1 MFFALGLLTALLFAL
16 AIIPALSRRAMRLAR
31 RRLELQL
38 PLSPAEIL
46 AERDQLRADYA
57 VQLRVSEQKY
67 ELAQQAHA
75 EVSGSLGRTIAES
88 VSLSLKAKALT
99 ETLAQTE
106 TELAKTQRALNET
119 SGEHGATLMA
129 LHDESQRRVRAGD
142 ELQNLKKTC
151 DHLADEKDA
160 LKAEL
165 AGLDATKASLE
176 LQQIEVQRRM
186 EDMQKQLN
194 LATQENTILAQ
205 ERDVARLEVENL
217 LKTKAKRPTKAES
230 SVHINDV
237 KPEEI
242 ILLRET
248 ILNIAADVAL
258 TPKSRQPSV
267 VFPKSTRLK
276 KA

>member
-16 AIIPALSRRAMRLAR
+16 AMVPALSRRAMRLAR

-67 ELAQQAHA
+67 EVAQQAHA
-75 EVSGSLGRTIAES
+75 EVSGALGRTIGES
-88 VSLSLKAKALT
+88 VSLGLQAKALAENLTRT
-99 ETLAQTE
+99 EADLAR
-106 TELAKTQRALNET
+106 TQRLLDEM
-119 SGEHGATLMA
+119 SGEHGATLLV
-129 LHDESQRRVRAGD
+129 LHDESQRRARAAD
-142 ELQNLKKTC
+142 ALHDLKTTC
-151 DHLADEKDA
+151 NRLADEKDE
-160 LKAEL
+160 LRAEL

-176 LQQIEVQRRM
+176 LQQIEVQRHLD
-186 EDMQKQLN
+186 EVSKQLSR
-194 LATQENTILAQ
+194 AKKENAILAQ

-217 LKTKAKRPTKAES
+217 LKTKIKRPAKGETAHPTD
-230 SVHINDV
+230 VV

-242 ILLRET
+242 TMLRET
-248 ILNIAADVAL
+248 ILNIAADVARFGKEQ
-258 TPKSRQPSV
+258 TPANLAAP
-267 VFPKSTRLK
+267 K